1 MPGGISK
8 RLPPARCMLG
18 MGRRS
23 GACFVWQLP
32 HAATTFTRYSP
43 RASNAPESAANAD
56 WESVAAKATVI
67 RKADIS
73 PLTLTIA
80 QFRSVSDTVA
90 AKTAATPRRTM
101 MTDPLVFFLCWNCA
115 GRRHQAAHEV
125 RRFRP
130 SSLEAALGP

>member
-8 RLPPARCMLG
+8 RLPPARCMPG

-23 GACFVWQLP
+23 GVSVGWQLP

-43 RASNAPESAANAD
+43 RASNASESAANAD

-80 QFRSVSDTVA
+80 QIRTIAILLCAADVSVH
-90 AKTAATPRRTM
+90 KK
-101 MTDPLVFFLCWNCA
+101 
-115 GRRHQAAHEV
+115 
-125 RRFRP
+125 
-130 SSLEAALGP
+130 ALSKD

>member
-1 MPGGISK
+1 
-8 RLPPARCMLG
+8 CMLG

-67 RKADIS
+67 RKS
-73 PLTLTIA
+73 RYIA
-80 QFRSVSDTVA
+80 VDSYDCPVSKCKRHRGSQTGRDT
-90 AKTAATPRRTM
+90 PQNH
-101 MTDPLVFFLCWNCA
+101 DDGPSGFFLCWNCA